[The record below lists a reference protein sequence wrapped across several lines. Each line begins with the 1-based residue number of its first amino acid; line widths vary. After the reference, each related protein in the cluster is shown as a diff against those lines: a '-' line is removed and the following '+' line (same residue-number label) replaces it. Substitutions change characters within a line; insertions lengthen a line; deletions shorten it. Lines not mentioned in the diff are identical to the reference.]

1 MKRIGKHMMPIGWQL
16 VLMSVI
22 LSLALGFT
30 ACTKNNTYI
39 IDLMPSP
46 DIYLDEE
53 IDPFSGI
60 DTDIEAPYFGML
72 YATDRNPVSDP
83 GEPYYANDRGFLL
96 RLGNAGVAMGEGQ
109 YTWEEARQISLL
121 KNRGGNY
128 PLKVTGVDEIGV
140 LDRSISVFTP
150 PEKFPAHPEAP
161 GRQFAEL
168 INAKLAISKKKDIY
182 IYVHGYKVVF
192 SNPILVATELWHYI
206 AYDGVFIAFAWPSTP
221 KATAYMSDLET
232 AVLSAYNLR
241 KLLEF
246 IAENTEAERIH
257 ILGYSAGT
265 RVVLNALSQLM
276 FMHKDEG
283 RAKIS
288 QQFRIGRVILVGS
301 DFDRQLFG
309 ALLAEGVLNTV
320 DTMTIYISRHDKALG
335 LSRRIFS
342 RDRLGG
348 LMDQE
353 SLNPVVVQY
362 LHRTPQLDL
371 IDVSD
376 VEGATKGNGHAYFRN
391 SPWASSDILMALM
404 YDLEP
409 EERGLV
415 NTPER
420 PIWTFPDDYIK
431 RLKAALRSANP
442 ALFIE
447 QPLD

>member
-1 MKRIGKHMMPIGWQL
+1 MTPINKHMKQIRRQL
-16 VLMSVI
+16 VLMF
-22 LSLALGFT
+22 LAVALLLGST
-30 ACTKNNTYI
+30 ACTTKNAHTIN
-39 IDLMPSP
+39 LMPSP
-46 DIYLDEE
+46 DIYLDED

-60 DTDIEAPYFGML
+60 DMDMEAPYFGML
-72 YATDRNPVSDP
+72 YASDREPVSEP
-83 GEPYYANDRGFLL
+83 GEPYYLDSRGFVL
-96 RLGNAGVAMGEGQ
+96 RLGKASVKMGEGH

-128 PLKVTGVDEIGV
+128 PLKVTAVDEIGI
-140 LDRSISVFTP
+140 LDSSFSYFTP
-150 PEKFPAHPEAP
+150 PEKKLPDPKAP
-161 GRQFAEL
+161 GRQFAQL
-168 INAKLAISKKKDIY
+168 INAKLAISKKKDVY

-206 AYDGVFIAFAWPSTP
+206 AYDGVFVAFAWPSTP
-221 KATAYMSDLET
+221 RKTAYMSDLET

-241 KLLEF
+241 KLVEF
-246 IAENTEAERIH
+246 LAEDTETERVH

-283 RAKIS
+283 RSKLS
-288 QQFRIGRVILVGS
+288 QRLRIGRVILVGS

-309 ALLAEGVLNTV
+309 ALLDEGILNTME
-320 DTMTIYISRHDKALG
+320 TMTIYVSRHDKALG
-335 LSRRIFS
+335 LSRWIFK
-342 RDRLGG
+342 RDRLGQ
-348 LMDQE
+348 LDQA
-353 SLNPVVVQY
+353 SLDPIVVQY
-362 LHRTPQLDL
+362 LKRTPQLDF

-415 NTPER
+415 TTPER

-431 RLKAALRSANP
+431 RLKTALKNANP
-442 ALFIE
+442 NLFIE
-447 QPLD
+447 KPGQ